1 VRTPNR
7 AIQIRNL
14 SGGNAQKVVFAKWL
28 ARGIRLFVLDDPGRG
43 LDVGAKE
50 EIYALLRKLAR
61 EGVAIVLISD
71 NLPEIIGLSNRIL
84 TLRAG
89 KVSAEL
95 AAPAHDKPAET
106 AVVTHMV

>member
-1 VRTPNR
+1 
-7 AIQIRNL
+7 
-14 SGGNAQKVVFAKWL
+14 
-28 ARGIRLFVLDDPGRG
+28 LDDPGRG

-84 TLRAG
+84 TLSAG